1 MQVTIDGI
9 EYTPRAKPY
18 QCSFAEAVEF
28 KRLNLGITRKE
39 AARRCGI
46 SEHTL
51 YDIERDAHIPRFD
64 TAAQIALGLGLD
76 ISRLAETVL
85 KNPLGTLRKLRDV
98 RAEPLPPDVSP
109 SR

>member
-1 MQVTIDGI
+1 MQVIIDGT

-18 QCSFAEAVEF
+18 MCSFAEAVEF

-51 YDIERDAHIPRFD
+51 FDIERDAHIPRFD
-64 TAAQIALGLGLD
+64 TAAKIALGLGLD
-76 ISRLAETVL
+76 IGRLAETVL
-85 KNPLGTLRKLRDV
+85 KNP
-98 RAEPLPPDVSP
+98 
-109 SR
+109 